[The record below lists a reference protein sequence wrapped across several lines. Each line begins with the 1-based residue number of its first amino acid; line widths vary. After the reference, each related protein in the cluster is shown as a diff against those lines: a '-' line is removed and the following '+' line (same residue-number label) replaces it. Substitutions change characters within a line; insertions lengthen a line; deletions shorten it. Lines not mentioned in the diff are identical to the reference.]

1 MAQRV
6 YSINKHT
13 YLIDGFDLNK
23 ERRTG
28 TYVLTHPISNDFS
41 IIETGPSLSVP
52 HIKEGLKEL
61 NLSLN
66 HLKNIIVTH
75 IHLDHAGG
83 AGLLLKD
90 CPAAEVFVHPKGARH
105 LADPS
110 RLVTGARAVY
120 GDKFDD
126 LFDPVLPI
134 PEVAITALDDR
145 EKILLDAERELLILH
160 TPGHAEHHISI
171 YDPLTNTVFTGDTIG
186 IRYASLEDKGVYL
199 YLPST
204 SPNQFDPNKMRD
216 SLSTILD
223 LKPET
228 IAFGHFGTSSAPL
241 LVKDQLIKWLDVFT
255 TEGEQAYENKEDHYQ
270 LKNTLLNYVSDF
282 LSEERISATD
292 PVYEVIQLDLLISA
306 MGILDYL
313 SKKDKTK

>member
-13 YLIDGFDLNK
+13 YLIDGFDLNQ

-28 TYVLTHPISNDFS
+28 TYVLIHPISGDFS

-90 CPAAEVFVHPKGARH
+90 CPAAKVFVHPKGARH

-110 RLVTGARAVY
+110 RLVNGARAVY

-134 PEVAITALDDR
+134 PEEAISALDDR

-171 YDPLTNTVFTGDTIG
+171 YDPHTNTVFTGDTIG
-186 IRYASLEDKGVYL
+186 IRYASLEDKGVYF

-216 SLSTILD
+216 SLSAILD

-241 LVKDQLIKWLDVFT
+241 LVKDQLIKWLNVFT

-282 LSEERISATD
+282 LSEKRISAKD

-306 MGILDYL
+306 MGILDYF
-313 SKKDKTK
+313 SKKDKNK